1 MSDTPVL
8 AQPGT
13 IGHFEDIEA
22 RLLREAYARERLS
35 LAAVGPVALTGAVLL
50 WSQVDR
56 TILMA
61 WLVALLGVMVLGY
74 FQYLRYK
81 KVQASGAAV
90 RTWQRIFASKSV
102 LAGLAW
108 ALGPTL
114 LIWQGSSELDVV
126 LVGVLFCVCAVGMT
140 AAAPQKVAMQGFIL
154 AVLVPPGIAAL
165 LMGGNVEQLVGITF
179 LVGAAIL
186 IWAGRDAGN
195 SLRTVM
201 ESQIQFQAV
210 LDAALDAVV
219 STDAH
224 GRVTA
229 WSHRAQMLFGW
240 AEHEVL
246 GQELV
251 GLVLVPESDATRQ
264 TGLARVMMRAR
275 SPSLDRRVEMLAKHK
290 DGHLI
295 PVEVASTSVD
305 MGGTVVTTAFITDI
319 SERKAAQ
326 DRLALFRRVFDTS
339 SQCIVISDATSRGL
353 YQNRAHEQAMGYSD
367 QEIIGKPF
375 AHALKD
381 EGASSTWA
389 EVKQAIAKDGAW
401 EGQLPFRRKDGSEF
415 MSISHIGSIKGEKGD
430 IQYVFNVFNDFTQEL
445 ARRDEL
451 KAAKEAAVHAKEA
464 AERANLAKSDFLSSM
479 SHELRTPMN
488 AVLGFGQILEFD
500 DSLTSEQLDN
510 VTEILRGGRHLLK
523 LINDVLDLAKI
534 ESSSIR
540 LSLEA
545 VNFASLVDE
554 AWRVLEPVGSIR
566 GISLHRDLPVNAAVT
581 ADRGRLKQVLLNLL
595 SNAINFNRDGGDISI
610 QAHKVAGGRL
620 RIEITDSGQGISAE
634 RIPMIFEA
642 FNRRGTA
649 QGQVGGT
656 GIGLIITRKLIDLMN
671 GEIGVESQLG
681 VGTTFWIDLPLATGA
696 ASSSPGTRAGSAAGG
711 VAGSAAGSAANRSV
725 SGSAVSPSAT
735 TTTEPMPSDDVLANF
750 DASLHDH
757 SVLCIDDNPVNV
769 KLIAQLLAKRPRIH
783 LICAHSPGLGI
794 QLALG
799 RQPDLILLD
808 INMPGMD
815 GYQVAEVLKTYA
827 RTRSIPIIAVTA
839 NAAPRSD
846 ALGGTTGL
854 ADYLTKPLDTEK
866 FLATVDRWLDQR
878 NAAPDSGQS
887 TH

>member
-1 MSDTPVL
+1 MSDTPAV

-22 RLLREAYARERLS
+22 RLLREAYARERVS
-35 LAAVGPVALTGAVLL
+35 LAAVGIVAVVGAALL

-74 FQYLRYK
+74 LQYLRFK
-81 KVQASGAAV
+81 QVQATNYAV
-90 RTWQRIFASKSV
+90 RTWQLIFASKAV

-114 LIWQGSSELDVV
+114 LIWRGSSELDVL
-126 LVGVLFCVCAVGMT
+126 LVGVLLCVCAVGMT
-140 AAAPQKVAMQGFIL
+140 VAAPQKIAMQGFIL
-154 AVLVPPGIAAL
+154 AALVPPGIAAL
-165 LMGGNVEQLVGITF
+165 LVGGNVEQLVGITF
-179 LVGAAIL
+179 LVAAATL
-186 IWAGRDAGN
+186 IKAGRDAES
-195 SLRTVM
+195 SLRTAM

-219 STDAH
+219 SSDAQ
-224 GRVTA
+224 GLITA
-229 WSHRAQMLFGW
+229 WSHRAQLLFGW

-251 GLVLVPESDATRQ
+251 GRVLVPESDAPRQ

-305 MGGTVVTTAFITDI
+305 MAGRVVTTAFITDI

-326 DRLALFRRVFDTS
+326 DRLALFRRVFDAS
-339 SQCIVISDATSRGL
+339 SQCIVISDAMSRGL

-375 AHALKD
+375 AHALAD
-381 EGASSTWA
+381 GGASQEGASKTWA

-401 EGQLPFRRKDGSEF
+401 EGQVPFRRKDGSEF
-415 MSISHIGSIKGEKGD
+415 MTVSHIGSIKGEKGD
-430 IQYVFNVFNDFTQEL
+430 IQYVFNLFNDFTQEL

-488 AVLGFGQILEFD
+488 AVLGFGQILEYD
-500 DSLTSEQLDN
+500 ESLNSEQQDN
-510 VTEILRGGRHLLK
+510 VTEILKGGRHLLK

-540 LSLEA
+540 LSMES
-545 VNFASLVDE
+545 VNFADLVDE
-554 AWRVLEPVGSIR
+554 AWRMLEPVALTR
-566 GISLHRDLPVNAAVT
+566 GISLHRDLPMNAAVT

-595 SNAINFNRDGGDISI
+595 SNAINFNREGGDISI
-610 QAHKVAGGRL
+610 QAHKAARGRL

-634 RIPMIFEA
+634 RLPMIFEA

-656 GIGLIITRKLIDLMN
+656 GIGLIITRRLIDLMD
-671 GEIGVESQLG
+671 GEVGVQSQLG
-681 VGTTFWIDLPLATGA
+681 VGTTFWIDLPLA
-696 ASSSPGTRAGSAAGG
+696 ASPDSKKAGSSASRPASGSTGSASG
-711 VAGSAAGSAANRSV
+711 VAEVAQPIPAEEFS
-725 SGSAVSPSAT
+725 
-735 TTTEPMPSDDVLANF
+735 ANF
-750 DASLHDH
+750 DARIHDH
-757 SVLCIDDNPVNV
+757 CVLCIDDNPVNL
-769 KLIAQLLAKRPRIH
+769 KLIAHLLAKRPRVH

-827 RTRSIPIIAVTA
+827 RTKSIPIIAVTA
-839 NAAPRSD
+839 NAAPRSN

-854 ADYLTKPLDTEK
+854 ADYLTKPLDAEK
-866 FLATVDRWLDQR
+866 FLSTVDRWLDK
-878 NAAPDSGQS
+878 SGVS
-887 TH
+887 SPS